1 MDIQI
6 TFTLHQFDELA
17 LREKTAVVID
27 VLRASTTVTTALHN
41 GAREVIPTQTVEA
54 AAKIAG
60 HLAGGVMIRGG
71 ERNGKLIEGFQ
82 LGNSPLEYTE
92 EKVRDK
98 SIVYSTTNGSPLFL
112 KAKFAKHTLVCSFV
126 NISIVAAF
134 LKEQATQVEILCAGN
149 AGRFALE
156 DAVCAGMLVHL
167 LGEQDGANLSLCD
180 AALAA
185 QALYKAHHRNL
196 ARMMRQS
203 EDGKFLESLGF
214 GEDLKYCAGIDTIP
228 VLPQL
233 DDNVLKLRKENDRRE
248 RPGTPASA

>member
-41 GAREVIPTQTVEA
+41 GAREVIPTPTVEA

-71 ERNGKLIEGFQ
+71 ERNGRLIEGFQ
-82 LGNSPLEYTE
+82 LGNSPLEYAE

-112 KAKFAKHTLVCSFV
+112 KAKFAKHTIVCSFV
-126 NISIVAAF
+126 NISTVAAF
-134 LKEQATQVEILCAGN
+134 LKEHATQVEILCAGN

-156 DAVCAGMLVHL
+156 DAVCAGMLVHR
-167 LGEQDGANLSLCD
+167 LGEQEGADLSRCD

-185 QALYKAHHRNL
+185 ESLYRAHHRNL
-196 ARMMRQS
+196 GRMMRQS
-203 EDGKFLESLGF
+203 EDGMFLESLGF

-248 RPGTPASA
+248 RPDIPASA